1 MSLATVFPANDHSM
15 KSAADPVVRVWDVT
29 QPENSLKLAI
39 RPLGGKIN
47 DLAWDGESKRIVV
60 GGEGKDRYGAA
71 FFMDSGSS
79 CGEVTGHSK
88 VTFLP
93 GTCS

>member
-1 MSLATVFPANDHSM
+1 MLTPA
-15 KSAADPVVRVWDVT
+15 VRIWDVT
-29 QPENSLKLAI
+29 QPENSLKLAT

-79 CGEVTGHSK
+79 CGEITGHSK
-88 VTFLP
+88 VRKRRL
-93 GTCS
+93 GAL

>member
-1 MSLATVFPANDHSM
+1 
-15 KSAADPVVRVWDVT
+15 VVRAVLTPAVRIWDVT
-29 QPENSLKLAI
+29 QPENSLKLAT

-60 GGEGKDRYGAA
+60 GGEGKDRCGAA

-79 CGEVTGHSK
+79 CGEITGHSK
-88 VTFLP
+88 VRKSHCGVIP
-93 GTCS
+93 